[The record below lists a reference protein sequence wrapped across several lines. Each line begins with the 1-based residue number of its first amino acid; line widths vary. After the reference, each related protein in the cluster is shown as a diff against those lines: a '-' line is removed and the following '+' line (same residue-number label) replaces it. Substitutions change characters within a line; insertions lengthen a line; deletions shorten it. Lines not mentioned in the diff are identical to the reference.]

1 MTKSCVCWI
10 PDDEPCHD
18 IKCYAEGK
26 DGYCYGPNDLVPYY
40 LKPTDLYC
48 GAATYCK
55 CWIPIDNEP
64 CKETKC
70 HAEGKDGYCYGPNEI
85 IPQNLRPTNIFCDT
99 ATKCMCWIPIEDG
112 PCDNTKCHAEG
123 KDGRCFGPNEIPP
136 TSLNLIR
143 TDIKCDTEA
152 DCICWIP
159 EDGPCGETKCQAEG
173 KDGLCYLPHQSPPQH
188 LNLRQTDIKC
198 NSAIG
203 GPASECV
210 CWIPED
216 GPCSDT
222 TCQAEGKDGQC
233 FGPNEIPSPD
243 LNLKQTDVKC
253 LTATGGPTTD
263 CICWIPE
270 DDGPCHETKCQAE
283 GKDGQCFGPNQVPL
297 PELNLKQ
304 TDIKCDSATDCICW
318 IPKDGSVDCKDNW
331 KTSRCEEE
339 KEKGKCKKNKQIRKK
354 CKKTCDLCPITI
366 GN

>member
-1 MTKSCVCWI
+1 MLQTDV
-10 PDDEPCHD
+10 
-18 IKCYAEGK
+18 KC
-26 DGYCYGPNDLVPYY
+26 L
-40 LKPTDLYC
+40 
-48 GAATYCK
+48 
-55 CWIPIDNEP
+55 
-64 CKETKC
+64 
-70 HAEGKDGYCYGPNEI
+70 
-85 IPQNLRPTNIFCDT
+85 T
-99 ATKCMCWIPIEDG
+99 ATGGPATDCICPIPEDDG
-112 PCDNTKCHAEG
+112 PCH
-123 KDGRCFGPNEIPP
+123 
-136 TSLNLIR
+136 
-143 TDIKCDTEA
+143 
-152 DCICWIP
+152 
-159 EDGPCGETKCQAEG
+159 ETKCQAEG

-188 LNLRQTDIKC
+188 LNLRRTDIKC

-222 TCQAEGKDGQC
+222 T
-233 FGPNEIPSPD
+233 
-243 LNLKQTDVKC
+243 
-253 LTATGGPTTD
+253 
-263 CICWIPE
+263 
-270 DDGPCHETKCQAE
+270 CQAE